1 MLRRKALI
9 LIQRRERCKRR
20 LTHVCL
26 GVALLEKTNDRRHM
40 LALDGSLQLAQRTNC
55 GLAHSAIEVAKA
67 RNELCFALRSLL
79 ILAYRRLLASQ
90 LRLERGVL
98 VLSDCERG

>member
-9 LIQRRERCKRR
+9 KRRERCKRR
-20 LTHVCL
+20 LTHVR
-26 GVALLEKTNDRRHM
+26 VRVTLLEKTNDCRHM

-55 GLAHSAIEVAKA
+55 GLAHSAIEVVEA

-79 ILAYRRLLASQ
+79 ILARRRLLASQ
-90 LRLERGVL
+90 LCLERVVL
-98 VLSDCERG
+98 DLSDCECG

>member
-9 LIQRRERCKRR
+9 QRRKRCKSR

-26 GVALLEKTNDRRHM
+26 GAALLEKTNDHRHM